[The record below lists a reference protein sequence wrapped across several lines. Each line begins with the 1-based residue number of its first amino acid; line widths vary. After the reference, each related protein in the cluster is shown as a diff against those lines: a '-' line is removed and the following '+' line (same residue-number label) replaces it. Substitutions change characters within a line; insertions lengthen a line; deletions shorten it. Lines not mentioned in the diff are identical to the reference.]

1 MNRLF
6 YDEDGDLR
14 FGVCPQTV
22 GQSLGIVF
30 AAIALAVQTGEPLV
44 GLGVA
49 AVLTQGMLH
58 KNSRGR
64 TIPAAA
70 WAFLVCGPVAGVL
83 ISIPVALMAAGSESG
98 RWQEVSDGDV
108 GKFALAMCGVGVL
121 GATIASMFVASLN
134 RDEWFNDDY

>member
-1 MNRLF
+1 MNRIF

-14 FGVCPQTV
+14 FGVRPQTV

-30 AAIALAVQTGEPLV
+30 AAVALAVQTGEPLV

-83 ISIPVALMAAGSESG
+83 ISIPFALMAAGNETG

>member
-1 MNRLF
+1 MNRIF

-14 FGVCPQTV
+14 FGVRPQTV

-30 AAIALAVQTGEPLV
+30 AAVALYLQTGEPLV

-49 AVLTQGMLH
+49 AAPTQIMLH
-58 KNSRGR
+58 RNSRGR
-64 TIPAAA
+64 TIPAAS

-83 ISIPVALMAAGSESG
+83 ISIPIALMAAGNETG
-98 RWQEVSDGDV
+98 RWQDVSQGDV
-108 GKFALAMCGVGVL
+108 GTFALAMCGVGFL